1 MQKHIL
7 DPEKGHIGSKG
18 RPLVFSK
25 LDPKAVPT
33 IFPSMDDNKFLDFD
47 EEIVDK
53 LHKMRVG
60 WKNVNKR
67 KCVAPQ
73 CCINNFEPHLKSQ
86 FIQFFPFPDR
96 NSPLHRKWCQAV
108 RNVNKNRKW
117 MPPQLF
123 NYMCAKHFSTDDFTR
138 GNEVLDKHGV
148 RRFRLRLKD
157 DAVPKIFGKQALHR
171 DINEIL
177 DPLHPD
183 ENVEEVLLVEAM
195 EHDHAYAPPPKQEE
209 IAFVSP
215 PNENRKRKAEDSWV
229 DEPNMPA
236 ETDNMEWM
244 GNGKSRITAYGV
256 ESDFIPNLDLEEG
269 DSDLVTFLKQKIIFQ
284 QQIIRDLQK
293 ENQRAHIVMNA
304 FLKKDQLVRLGFDP
318 NAW

>member
-1 MQKHIL
+1 MAL
-7 DPEKGHIGSKG
+7 
-18 RPLVFSK
+18 
-25 LDPKAVPT
+25 PT
-33 IFPSMDDNKFLDFD
+33 IFAGMDDNKFLEFD
-47 EEIVDK
+47 DEIIEK
-53 LHKMRVG
+53 LHKIRVG
-60 WKNVNKR
+60 WNNIDKR

-73 CCINNFEPHLKSQ
+73 CCINNFEPHLKTQ

-96 NSPLHRKWCQAV
+96 NSPLHRKWCQAIRKFIKD
-108 RNVNKNRKW
+108 RNW
-117 MPPQLF
+117 QPPQLI
-123 NYMCAKHFSTDDFTR
+123 NYMCAKHFASEDFTR
-138 GNEVLDKHGV
+138 GNEVLDRNGA
-148 RRFRLRLKD
+148 RRFRLRLNE
-157 DAVPKIFGKQALHR
+157 DAVPKIFGKEALHR

-209 IAFVSP
+209 IAFVAAPSAS
-215 PNENRKRKAEDSWV
+215 NRKRKAPEDWEN
-229 DEPNMPA
+229 EPVTEM
-236 ETDNMEWM
+236 DNMEWM

-256 ESDFIPNLDLEEG
+256 ESDFIPNLEQDEG
-269 DSDLVTFLKQKIIFQ
+269 DSDLVTFLKQKVIFQ

-304 FLKKDQLVRLGFDP
+304 FLKKDQLIRLGFDP